1 MFPKAGPRQIS
12 THSRVDEEVVG
23 AVTQWGALRQQAE
36 LTTATHDNTG
46 EFTTQNGEQKKPG
59 MIG

>member
-1 MFPKAGPRQIS
+1 MS

-23 AVTQWGALRQQAE
+23 TVTQWGALWQQAE

-46 EFTTQNGEQKKPG
+46 EFTTQNGEQKQPG
-59 MIG
+59 TIG